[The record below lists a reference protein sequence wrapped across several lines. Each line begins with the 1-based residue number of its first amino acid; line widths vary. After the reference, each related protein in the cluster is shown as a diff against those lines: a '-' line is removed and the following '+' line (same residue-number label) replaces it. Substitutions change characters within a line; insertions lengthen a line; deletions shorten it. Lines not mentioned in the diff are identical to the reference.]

1 MKNVHDLTVE
11 EIKNDGKVVF
21 TEKSANIV
29 AITRGS
35 LETSTQKK
43 GGKSFRLRVIWFYQ
57 TTASSPSDH

>member
-11 EIKNDGKVVF
+11 EIKNDGKVVL

-35 LETSTQKK
+35 LETSTQKRK
-43 GGKSFRLRVIWFYQ
+43 GKIV
-57 TTASSPSDH
+57 